1 MAKDARIDDYIARA
15 APFAQPILTHLR
27 ALIHAA
33 VPGLDETIKWGM
45 PHFTLGGRNLAGLAA
60 FKAHTAL
67 VLHGEG
73 RVSAADSEGMGGYGK
88 LRSLADLPPE
98 AELVAALQAAAVWL
112 ASGEKKPKKPAAAK
126 PEIAFPNDFGVA
138 LSVEARAFFDG
149 LAPSQRYEYLEWITG
164 AKRDE
169 TRARRI
175 AQAAVWLG
183 EGKRFN
189 WKYEPATRSG

>member
-1 MAKDARIDDYIARA
+1 MAKDARIDDYIAKA

-45 PHFTLGGRNLAGLAA
+45 PHFTLSGRNLAGLAA

-73 RVSAADSEGMGGYGK
+73 RVGAADDEGMGGYGK
-88 LRSLADLPPE
+88 IRSLADLPPE
-98 AELVAALQAAAVWL
+98 SELVAALQATAARL
-112 ASGEKKPKKPAAAK
+112 ASGEKKPRKPAVAK
-126 PEIAFPNDFGVA
+126 PEIAFPNDFGAA
-138 LSVEARAFFDG
+138 LSVKARAFFDG

-175 AQAAVWLG
+175 AQAAEWLG
-183 EGKRFN
+183 EGKRLN
-189 WKYEPATRSG
+189 WKYEPSTRSG